1 MSEENPQTPA
11 PDDKSSS
18 VPLKKET
25 TRVTLKASEGTAP
38 PPPAPAAPKPAA
50 PKPAAPAQATQPLA
64 PAQPSGAKTVPLKPA
79 PAASSPA
86 TQSAPPQA
94 TVKLQPSQ
102 PGAASTP
109 GGIAAPLSTGKLS
122 ASLDDD
128 GEEAGVNPLAWACVV
143 LALAVFAIE
152 FLSSPTWSQ
161 QAKDTPVSFFKPIP
175 HDDYDRKYN
184 PKVDNKENKEAK
196 VFRFTN
202 EDQTRTT
209 PPKNLFPG
217 LYKGSLPTKDY
228 DDYRGEQNK

>member
-11 PDDKSSS
+11 PEDKSSS

-25 TRVTLKASEGTAP
+25 TRVTLKASEGAAP
-38 PPPAPAAPKPAA
+38 PPPA
-50 PKPAAPAQATQPLA
+50 PAAPAQATQPLA
-64 PAQPSGAKTVPLKPA
+64 PAPAQPSAAKTVPLSPA

-128 GEEAGVNPLAWACVV
+128 GEEPFVTPLAWACVV
-143 LALAVFAIE
+143 LALAVLLIE
-152 FLSSPTWSQ
+152 AASSPALSEQEKGNPDSKSWG
-161 QAKDTPVSFFKPIP
+161 IP
-175 HDDYDRKYN
+175 FNDYDRKYN
-184 PKVDNKENKEAK
+184 PKLDYKDTEGTTFK
-196 VFRFTN
+196 FTK
-202 EDQTRTT
+202 DDRTNVN
-209 PPKNLFPG
+209 PPQNLFPSQ
-217 LYKGSLPTKDY
+217 YKRSLPTKEY

>member
-38 PPPAPAAPKPAA
+38 PPPAPAA

-196 VFRFTN
+196 VFRFTTYDEN
-202 EDQTRTT
+202 NKKVA
-209 PPKNLFPG
+209 PKNLFPSQ
-217 LYKGSLPTKDY
+217 YKRSLPTKDY
-228 DDYRGEQNK
+228 DDFKGEQNN

>member
-11 PDDKSSS
+11 PEDKSSS

-25 TRVTLKASEGTAP
+25 TRVTLKASEGAAP
-38 PPPAPAAPKPAA
+38 PPPAPAA

-64 PAQPSGAKTVPLKPA
+64 PAPAAAQPSAAKTVPLSPA

-109 GGIAAPLSTGKLS
+109 GGVAAPLSTGKLS

-128 GEEAGVNPLAWACVV
+128 GEESFLNPLAWACVV
-143 LALAVFAIE
+143 LALAVLLIE
-152 FLSSPTWSQ
+152 AASSPDLSQ
-161 QAKDTPVSFFKPIP
+161 QDPKNPDSKSWGIP
-175 HDDYDRKYN
+175 HDDYDRRYN
-184 PKVDNKENKEAK
+184 PQVDNKENKEAK
-196 VFRFTN
+196 AFRFAKK
-202 EDQTRTT
+202 DQTGIA
-209 PPKNLFPG
+209 PPANLFPG
-217 LYKGSLPTKDY
+217 TYKRSLPTKEY
-228 DDYRGEQNK
+228 DAYKGEQNN